1 VEMKSPTY
9 IKLPRWSHY
18 VIAVILSGLVIAL
31 RLAITP
37 LVGDGDPFLIASM
50 AVMISA
56 FIGGLWPG
64 LLGTFLTTAFGVWFS
79 LSEKSAAAL
88 TDPVA
93 RIQLGA
99 HLAVC
104 LSVSLICGALRSSE
118 IEAAT
123 IAKEERAGRSRLDA
137 LLNSITDKFLT
148 ISPELKLIG
157 FNEAA
162 AERWN
167 LDESL
172 LGEGLDRVLPVSIA
186 NAISAPIRRTLDLQ
200 TSVSIEVTDVNADR
214 YYEARIFPSP
224 EGVLVYFHNMTD
236 RVKANAAISELALE
250 QRRVNALLD
259 SLLTHAPLGF
269 AFFGQDHQFER
280 VNEHLAEMFEVPLDQ
295 FEGRTID
302 QIAPGISDQ
311 IGEMVDRVFKGNRA
325 IEQVEIS
332 NKGASNG
339 NHVRTWHCGFYPVS
353 DSDGMVRSVGA
364 ILIDITQ
371 RIEVEELLRRSE
383 RQFRDLADNSP
394 MMIWVCN
401 PDVTAAW
408 FNKPWL
414 EFRNL
419 SLDGAICEGCFGHVH
434 PEDQPWVEETY
445 REALEK
451 GEPFSIEYRS
461 LNGHG
466 EYRWIHMKSNPIFG
480 LDGKVINFLMSS
492 IDVTDRITME
502 ENLRVSLA
510 GEREARSEAE
520 ETNRLRDE
528 FLASL
533 SHELRTP
540 LTTMLGW
547 TELMMRPSIS
557 PADMADGLQ
566 AIQKSSKLQLQ
577 LINDLLDMNRISVG
591 KMQLEFDY
599 IELFDIVQSTV
610 EMFQSAAKE
619 KNIDLS
625 LKQVPKPLIVRADP
639 DRFIQVLSNL
649 ISNAIKFTPSGGR
662 VEVSILDRE
671 GKAILEVS
679 DTGIGIESE
688 FLPHVFDRFRQADA
702 SKSRRHGGL
711 GLGLAIAK
719 QLVELHGGSIEAESD
734 GQGKGTTFR
743 ITVDTV
749 DGGTR
754 PEQLRPRP
762 QATLD
767 EDHRRLVEVCVLLV
781 EDDAASRELLKKL
794 LEVEGAVVIAAGSAP
809 VARRLLKEISPDILV
824 SDIGLP
830 DEDGFQLIRSIRSA
844 TDHSTIPAVALT
856 AFAGGDDRTR
866 AFEAG
871 FNMYLTKPVEPEE
884 LVRAILEM
892 RTRQY

>member
-1 VEMKSPTY
+1 MKSPTY

-18 VIAVILSGLVIAL
+18 VIAVILAGLVIAL
-31 RLAITP
+31 RLAIMP
-37 LVGDGDPFLIASM
+37 LVGDGDPFLITSL
-50 AVMISA
+50 AVMIAA

-64 LLGTFLTTAFGVWFS
+64 LLGTFITTAFGVW
-79 LSEKSAAAL
+79 LGLNENPAAL
-88 TDPVA
+88 SDPVA

-99 HLAVC
+99 HLAIC
-104 LSVSLICGALRSSE
+104 LSVCLICGALRSSE

-148 ISPELKLIG
+148 ISPELKLLG

-162 AERWN
+162 AERW
-167 LDESL
+167 SL
-172 LGEGLDRVLPVSIA
+172 NRSHLGEGLERVLPTSISH
-186 NAISAPIRRTLDLQ
+186 AISVPIRRTLDVQ
-200 TSVSIEVTDVNADR
+200 TSVSIEVTDVESDR

-259 SLLTHAPLGF
+259 SLLRHAPLGF
-269 AFFGQDHQFER
+269 AFFGRDHQFER
-280 VNEHLAEMFEVPLDQ
+280 VNQHLAEMFGVPQEQ
-295 FEGRTID
+295 FLGKSIA
-302 QIAPGISDQ
+302 QVAPGLAAQ
-311 IGEMVDRVFKGNRA
+311 IGELVDRVFEEKRA

-332 NKGASNG
+332 NKGESNG

-353 DSDGMVRSVGA
+353 ESDGIVRSVGA

-383 RQFRDLADNSP
+383 SQFRDLADNSP

-401 PDVTAAW
+401 PDATAAW

-414 EFRNL
+414 DFR
-419 SLDGAICEGCFGHVH
+419 SLPLEDAICEGCFGHIH

-461 LNGHG
+461 LDGQG

-480 LDGKVINFLMSS
+480 LDGKLINFLMSS

-510 GEREARSEAE
+510 AEREARSEAE

-557 PADMADGLQ
+557 PSDMADGLQ

-591 KMQLEFDY
+591 KMQLEFDF
-599 IELFDIVQSTV
+599 IDLFDIVQSTV
-610 EMFQSAAKE
+610 EMFQSASKE
-619 KNIDLS
+619 KNIELS
-625 LKQVPKPLIVRADP
+625 LKPARKPLIVRADP

-649 ISNAIKFTPSGGR
+649 VSNAIKFTPSGGR
-662 VEVSILDRE
+662 VDVAIADRD
-671 GKAILEVS
+671 GKAIVEVT
-679 DTGIGIESE
+679 DTGIGIELE

-719 QLVELHGGSIEAESD
+719 QLIDLHGGIIEAQSD

-743 ITVDTV
+743 IIIDTV
-749 DGGTR
+749 DVST
-754 PEQLRPRP
+754 PAEHLRPRP
-762 QATLD
+762 MANVD
-767 EDHRRLVEVCVLLV
+767 EDRRRLVEVCVLLV
-781 EDDAASRELLKKL
+781 EDDTASRELLKKL

-809 VARRLLKEISPDILV
+809 MARRLLRETSPDILI

-844 TDHSTIPAVALT
+844 TDHSSIPAVALT
-856 AFAGGDDRTR
+856 AFAGGDDRTK